1 MKYKI
6 VTSVGN
12 AKANKSAAMLRRFA
26 ISSGVVMLRNVPRG
40 AVICRADVGEE
51 ASPMQATHAGLASSP
66 RIPCSLFHCHPS
78 VYSVSTMGQA
88 YTPGL
93 KVTERMLLRRRRM
106 LPIRGQVL
114 VRMGD
119 KVAAR
124 DVVAQTLLPGPVT
137 PVNVANLLSIPPGDL
152 PGAMLMGQGDKIE
165 SGELLARSK
174 GMFGWFK
181 KECPSPAAGVVE
193 AISSVTGQVMLRGD
207 PLPVQLRAFLA
218 GTVVEVI
225 PEEGVSIEA
234 EGSFVQGIFGI
245 GGEAFGPIRMA
256 CRRPEQGLVADLI
269 SAEMRGAVVVGGGR
283 VTAEALDR
291 ARALGVSAIVTG
303 GIDDQDL
310 RDFLGYDLGVATTG
324 SESAGL
330 TLIITEGFGEIAMAG
345 RTHELLVSRAGSDA
359 AVTGATQIRAGVLRP
374 EILIPWEGTSSASV
388 SSGPSAAEDLN
399 AHVLRPGI
407 SVRIIRDPYFGIIGT
422 AVALP
427 SEPRVLGSG
436 SKARVLEVKLPS
448 GEQVFVPRANV
459 ELIEE

>member
-1 MKYKI
+1 
-6 VTSVGN
+6 
-12 AKANKSAAMLRRFA
+12 
-26 ISSGVVMLRNVPRG
+26 
-40 AVICRADVGEE
+40 
-51 ASPMQATHAGLASSP
+51 
-66 RIPCSLFHCHPS
+66 
-78 VYSVSTMGQA
+78 MGQA

-93 KVTERMLLRRRRM
+93 KVTERMLLRRRRI

-114 VRMGD
+114 VRTGD
-119 KVAAR
+119 RVAAR

-137 PVNVANLLSIPPGDL
+137 PVNVANVLSIPPGDL
-152 PGAMLMGQGDKIE
+152 PGAMLKAQGDQVAA
-165 SGELLARSK
+165 GELLARSN

-181 KECPSPAAGVVE
+181 KDCASPAAGVVE
-193 AISSVTGQVMLRGD
+193 AISSVTGQVMLRGE

-218 GTVVEVI
+218 GTVVEVLA
-225 PEEGVSIEA
+225 EEGATIEA

-245 GGEAFGPIRMA
+245 GGEAFGPIHIA
-256 CRRPEQGLVADLI
+256 CRQPEQRLDADLI
-269 SAEMRGAVVVGGGR
+269 SAAMRGAVVVGGGR

-291 ARALGVSAIVTG
+291 AKAVGVSAIVTG

-324 SESAGL
+324 SENAGL

-345 RTHELLVSRAGSDA
+345 RTHELLVARAGSEA

-374 EILIPWEGTSSASV
+374 EVLIPWEGKPAAGAT
-388 SSGPSAAEDLN
+388 GPSAPGDSN
-399 AHVLRPGI
+399 AHVLRAGV

-422 AVALP
+422 AVSLP
-427 SEPRVLGSG
+427 AEPRVLGSG

-459 ELIEE
+459 ELIEG

>member
-1 MKYKI
+1 M
-6 VTSVGN
+6 S
-12 AKANKSAAMLRRFA
+12 
-26 ISSGVVMLRNVPRG
+26 
-40 AVICRADVGEE
+40 
-51 ASPMQATHAGLASSP
+51 
-66 RIPCSLFHCHPS
+66 
-78 VYSVSTMGQA
+78 QA

-93 KVTERMLLRRRRM
+93 KVTERMLLRRRRL

-114 VRMGD
+114 VRSGD

-124 DVVAQTLLPGPVT
+124 EVVAQTLLPGPVT
-137 PVNVANLLSIPPGDL
+137 PINVANLLSIPPGDL
-152 PGAMLMGQGDKIE
+152 TAAMLKAQGDNVAA
-165 SGELLARSK
+165 GELLARSK

-181 KECPSPAAGVVE
+181 KECSSPAAGVVE

-218 GTVVEVI
+218 GTVVEVLA
-225 PEEGVSIEA
+225 EEGATIES

-245 GGEAFGPIRMA
+245 GGEAFGPIRIA
-256 CRRPEQGLVADLI
+256 CRQPEQGLSADLI

-283 VTAEALDR
+283 VTAEALER
-291 ARALGVSAIVTG
+291 AKAAGVSAIVTG

-324 SESAGL
+324 SETTGL
-330 TLIITEGFGEIAMAG
+330 TLIITEGFGEIAMAA
-345 RTHELLVSRAGSDA
+345 RTHGLLVSRAGSDA

-374 EILIPWEGTSSASV
+374 EVLIPWEGE
-388 SSGPSAAEDLN
+388 PAAATTGLAIQGDLN
-399 AHVLRPGI
+399 EHVLRAGV

-427 SEPRVLGSG
+427 AEPRVLESG
-436 SKARVLEVKLPS
+436 SKARVLEVRLPS

-459 ELIEE
+459 ELIEG